1 MHRIFR
7 VKAYEK
13 EHGPHFNEEYARK
26 AVMKM
31 ENEDGTRGP
40 HWSLEETTT
49 LASQYGIAQ
58 CNGESKKFTIPENK
72 STITDSTLGLTI
84 STNKQEIINIV
95 RSQYDTY
102 KQRKEAIAK
111 CDEEMAKCQQLLDK
125 LEIHNEP
132 TNENSK
138 IVELQNEIN
147 ELKNIIRKA
156 NQMVPPPM
164 KDMLPQDMKDAM
176 NKVDQ

>member
-49 LASQYGIAQ
+49 LASQYGIAL
-58 CNGESKKFTIPENK
+58 GSKFN
-72 STITDSTLGLTI
+72 
-84 STNKQEIINIV
+84 
-95 RSQYDTY
+95 RYDWFVALNMVY
-102 KQRKEAIAK
+102 SEYE
-111 CDEEMAKCQQLLDK
+111 DEEEDFGHYRRGGRRMGMFGRRSMYDK
-125 LEIHNEP
+125 DDYEKRDYER
-132 TNENSK
+132 
-138 IVELQNEIN
+138 VEHEYDPY
-147 ELKNIIRKA
+147 EYSRRA
-156 NQMVPPPM
+156 TRYVRY
-164 KDMLPQDMKDAM
+164 
-176 NKVDQ
+176 

>member
-49 LASQYGIAQ
+49 LASQYGIAL
-58 CNGESKKFTIPENK
+58 GSKFNRLVHLRRPQNIMQGLWYQYQAHMMNHYQLINFLCLTN
-72 STITDSTLGLTI
+72 LG
-84 STNKQEIINIV
+84 
-95 RSQYDTY
+95 R
-102 KQRKEAIAK
+102 R
-111 CDEEMAKCQQLLDK
+111 QQ
-125 LEIHNEP
+125 
-132 TNENSK
+132 
-138 IVELQNEIN
+138 
-147 ELKNIIRKA
+147 
-156 NQMVPPPM
+156 M
-164 KDMLPQDMKDAM
+164 
-176 NKVDQ
+176 

>member
-49 LASQYGIAQ
+49 LASQYGIVLGSKFYGSTTYEIDVTTEYVE
-58 CNGESKKFTIPENK
+58 CNERG
-72 STITDSTLGLTI
+72 
-84 STNKQEIINIV
+84 
-95 RSQYDTY
+95 
-102 KQRKEAIAK
+102 
-111 CDEEMAKCQQLLDK
+111 
-125 LEIHNEP
+125 
-132 TNENSK
+132 
-138 IVELQNEIN
+138 
-147 ELKNIIRKA
+147 
-156 NQMVPPPM
+156 
-164 KDMLPQDMKDAM
+164 
-176 NKVDQ
+176 

>member
-49 LASQYGIAQ
+49 LASQYGIAL
-58 CNGESKKFTIPENK
+58 GSKFNRLLLVMHLLLLSQLTAAAQL
-72 STITDSTLGLTI
+72 SVLLTL
-84 STNKQEIINIV
+84 
-95 RSQYDTY
+95 
-102 KQRKEAIAK
+102 
-111 CDEEMAKCQQLLDK
+111 
-125 LEIHNEP
+125 
-132 TNENSK
+132 
-138 IVELQNEIN
+138 
-147 ELKNIIRKA
+147 
-156 NQMVPPPM
+156 
-164 KDMLPQDMKDAM
+164 
-176 NKVDQ
+176 